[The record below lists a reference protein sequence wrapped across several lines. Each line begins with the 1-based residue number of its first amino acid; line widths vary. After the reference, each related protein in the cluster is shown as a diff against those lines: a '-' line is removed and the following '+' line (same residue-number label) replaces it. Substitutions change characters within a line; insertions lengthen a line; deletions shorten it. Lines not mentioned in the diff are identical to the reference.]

1 MCSSGPLTPDSIA
14 GLFDVIDQGVLVY
27 DRDLIV
33 TYFNASLSGLLGLPA
48 EALEV
53 GAPFE
58 DWVRLSAEIGGYGGE
73 GSIDER
79 VRERMDQA
87 RTFAPILHD
96 CPVPGG
102 RFLEMRGYALAD
114 GQYITTYTD
123 ITARKL
129 LELDYTRF
137 KTTLEHMPFPLTI
150 NDKQGRYLLANEAF
164 EAWYGQPPSELIGKT
179 ADDLPITDEERAARR
194 RMEAQVLEFGITAY
208 REQIKDLA
216 YGDKRHVLVAKFPI
230 RDTGGEISGFA
241 SISQDLTDLEKSKTD
256 LQAAK
261 EELERANRAK
271 SEFLASMSHE
281 LRTPLNAVLGYGQ
294 MLELDL
300 EQTLTDNQ
308 KDYVNHIIS
317 SGSHILD
324 LVNDILDLARI
335 DADRLSVHPESFQ
348 PEPVVRESVDH
359 LSLMAADRNVTLHM
373 EPDGLRGVEIR
384 SDKVRFRQI
393 LINLISNAIKYN
405 KPDGQVRISGKK
417 TEAGYLRLAV
427 ADTGIGIP
435 EQKNADLFT
444 LFHRVSHNPEHA
456 VDGMGIG
463 LFVSKMLIDRLAG
476 NIDFESTEGEGS
488 TFWIDIPLASNDS
501 AMIWT
506 DDLRVGVDV
515 IDRDHQTLCA
525 LVNKAGQPDLPPHEL
540 TGIVQQLIDYTAPH
554 FEREEAVLETC
565 GHPDLD
571 SHREQHRRMEAEIRA
586 LVDAWY
592 GSGSNVAPEELRL
605 YLCDW
610 WRSHIMEADVS
621 IRAHT
626 IGKEQEIERRLA
638 EIGL

>member
-1 MCSSGPLTPDSIA
+1 MCSSGPLTPETVA

-33 TYFNASLSGLLGLPA
+33 TYYNASFPALLGIPA
-48 EALEV
+48 ERLTLGE
-53 GAPFE
+53 PFQ
-58 DWVRLSAEIGGYGGE
+58 DWVRISAELGGYGDD

-102 RFLEMRGYALAD
+102 RFLEMRGFPLAD

-123 ITARKL
+123 ITERKL
-129 LELDYTRF
+129 LELEYARF
-137 KTTLEHMPFPLTI
+137 KTALEHMPFPLTI

-164 EAWYGQPPSELIGKT
+164 EAWYGQPPKDLLGKT
-179 ADDLPITDEERAARR
+179 ADDLPITDEERALRR
-194 RMEAQVLEFGITAY
+194 RMEGQVLEFGITAY

-230 RDTGGEISGFA
+230 RGTGGEISGFA

-281 LRTPLNAVLGYGQ
+281 LRTPLNTVLGYGQ

-335 DADRLSVHPESFQ
+335 DADRLSVHPETFA
-348 PEPVVRESVDH
+348 PEPVVRESVEH
-359 LSLMAADRNVTLHM
+359 LSLMAADRNVTLKM

-405 KPDGQVRISGKK
+405 KPDGQVRISGE
-417 TEAGYLRLAV
+417 TTDAGYFRLAV

-476 NIDFESTEGEGS
+476 SIDFESTEDVGS

-506 DDLRVGVDV
+506 DSLRVGVDV

-540 TGIVQQLIDYTAPH
+540 AGIVRELVDYTAPH
-554 FEREEAVLETC
+554 FRREEAVLEAC
-565 GHPDLD
+565 AHPDLD
-571 SHREQHRRMEAEIRA
+571 AHRDQHQRMEAEVRS
-586 LVDAWY
+586 LVDAWRQ
-592 GSGSNVAPEELRL
+592 SGANTSPEDLRL
-605 YLCDW
+605 FLCDW
-610 WRSHIMEADVS
+610 WRSHILDVDMS
-621 IRAHT
+621 IQPHT
-626 IGKEQEIERRLA
+626 IGKELEIERRLA
-638 EIGL
+638 EMGL

>member
-1 MCSSGPLTPDSIA
+1 MCSSGPLAPESVA

-33 TYFNASLSGLLGLPA
+33 TYYNASLPGLLGLPA
-48 EALEV
+48 EALSL

-58 DWVRLSAEIGGYGGE
+58 DWVRMSAELGGYGGE
-73 GSIDER
+73 GEIDER
-79 VRERMDQA
+79 VRERMEQV

-102 RFLEMRGYALAD
+102 RFLEMRGFALPD
-114 GQYITTYTD
+114 GQYITTYSD

-129 LELDYTRF
+129 LELEYTQF
-137 KTTLEHMPFPLTI
+137 KTALEHMPFPLTL

-164 EAWYGQPPSELIGKT
+164 EAWYGESPKDLIGKT
-179 ADDLPITDEERAARR
+179 ANDLPITDEERARR
-194 RMEAQVLEFGITAY
+194 QRMEAQVLEFGITAY

-216 YGDKRHVLVAKFPI
+216 YGDGRHVLVAKFPI
-230 RDTGGEISGFA
+230 RDASGEISGFA
-241 SISQDLTDLEKSKTD
+241 SISQDLTDLEKSKID
-256 LQAAK
+256 LQTAK

-300 EQTLTDNQ
+300 EQTLSDNQ

-335 DADRLSVHPESFQ
+335 DADRLSVHPETFA
-348 PEPVVRESVDH
+348 PEPIVRESVDH
-359 LSLMAADRNVTLHM
+359 LSLMATDRNVTLSL
-373 EPDGLRGVEIR
+373 EAEGFRGVEIR

-405 KPDGQVRISGKK
+405 KPGGQVRISGEK
-417 TEAGYLRLAV
+417 TSGGFLRLAV
-427 ADTGIGIP
+427 SDTGIGIP
-435 EQKNADLFT
+435 EQRNADLFT

-463 LFVSKMLIDRLAG
+463 LFVSKMLIDRLGG
-476 NIDFESTEGEGS
+476 NIDFESKEGAGS
-488 TFWIDIPLASNDS
+488 KFWIDIPLASNDS
-501 AMIWT
+501 TMIWT
-506 DDLRVGVDV
+506 DSLRVGVDV
-515 IDRDHQTLCA
+515 IDKDHQTLCA

-540 TGIVQQLIDYTAPH
+540 AGIVRQLVDYTTPH
-554 FEREEAVLETC
+554 FRREEAVLEAC
-565 GHPDLD
+565 AHPDID
-571 SHREQHRRMEAEIRA
+571 AHRDQHRRMEAEVRA
-586 LVDAWY
+586 LVGAWRD
-592 GSGSNVAPEELRL
+592 SDSNASPDDLRL
-605 YLCDW
+605 FLCDW
-610 WRSHIMEADVS
+610 WRTHIIDADMS
-621 IRAHT
+621 IRTHA
-626 IGKEQEIERRLA
+626 IGKEREIEHRLA
-638 EIGL
+638 ELDL